1 MAKHKI
7 PKNRSIEDML
17 KGVKEDITFETAD
30 WNDEEDLEKRPVGK
44 KKSHGQTAED
54 FRKQFFTDDLQT
66 KVGTI
71 LLGIK
76 MEYYKDGI
84 GDIGLEVVK
93 DGRNIVIKTHPR
105 TSKKR

>member
-7 PKNRSIEDML
+7 PKNRSIEDMF
-17 KGVKEDITFETAD
+17 KGVKEELTFETAD
-30 WNDEEDLEKRPVGK
+30 WDDEEAVERRPVGK
-44 KKSHGQTAED
+44 KKSSGQTEDD
-54 FRKQFFTDDLQT
+54 FRKQFFTEDLQK

-93 DGRNIVIKTHPR
+93 DGRNIVIKTHPK